1 MSNPRKAV
9 VFIAGPMTGYPN
21 FNRDEFNTEA
31 GILEEHGFIVLNPA
45 VLPDGLQHGQYLDIT
60 LAMLAQADAI
70 FLLDGWEKSKGAM
83 RECGEAS
90 RLGLLV
96 IYQSWESLQK
106 FIEHK
111 TGAVLE
117 VLSD

>member
-31 GILEEHGFIVLNPA
+31 RILEEHGFSVLNPA
-45 VLPDGLQHGQYLDIT
+45 TLPEGLQHEQYMDIT
-60 LAMLAQADAI
+60 LDMLAQADAI
-70 FLLDGWEKSKGAM
+70 FLLDGWEKSKGAL

-117 VLSD
+117 VLND